1 MQILIKAITSEPV
14 MSAPRF
20 DRPFIVKTDAANKE
34 GLGGVL
40 SQHDDD
46 GREKVVAYHGRRLNK
61 HERNYT
67 VTEIELLA
75 AAEAQTVAA
84 AQLAGPSTT
93 QQQATTQQAA
103 GKGAAVFG
111 LAPSAATARVFKQPA
126 PLRREGG
133 EEEAPPRAKP
143 PNR

>member
-1 MQILIKAITSEPV
+1 
-14 MSAPRF
+14 
-20 DRPFIVKTDAANKE
+20 
-34 GLGGVL
+34 
-40 SQHDDD
+40 
-46 GREKVVAYHGRRLNK
+46 
-61 HERNYT
+61 
-67 VTEIELLA
+67 
-75 AAEAQTVAA
+75 VAA

-143 PNR
+143 PNRVHYRAQAAYLTRMGTAPDAAVAVGTTLVPVWAGPPLAESPLADVAA